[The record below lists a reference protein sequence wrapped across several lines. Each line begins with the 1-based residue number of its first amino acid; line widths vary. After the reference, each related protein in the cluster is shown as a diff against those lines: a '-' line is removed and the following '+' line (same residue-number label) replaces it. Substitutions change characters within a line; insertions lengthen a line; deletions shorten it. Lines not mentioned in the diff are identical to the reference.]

1 MNLDDCIIICF
12 CLLDE
17 ILLAATKGERLRH
30 RGPMPK
36 LAESEVMTM
45 ELVGTYLGLSQ
56 DQEVFDDFR
65 RHYTKFFPRLA
76 HVTRTTLAAAS
87 CQLVGCERTAGV
99 SHPRHASVLSDP
111 P

>member
-65 RHYTKFFPRLA
+65 RHYTISFRDW
-76 HVTRTTLAAAS
+76 RTSHARP
-87 CQLVGCERTAGV
+87 GCGKLPTCG
-99 SHPRHASVLSDP
+99 L
-111 P
+111 